1 MPCFDYHQDL
11 WQGFGSSCPQL
22 KVLHTRM
29 MKHLW
34 HLFSL
39 KHIALLVSALALAP
53 LVSAMEPAPAPKA
66 ERYREL
72 VHIVRQDCGS
82 CHGLT
87 LLGGLGP
94 ALTVNALADKPAEGL
109 VATIIGG
116 RPGTAMP
123 PFRGIVSEAEAEWI
137 VDQLM
142 RGFPP
147 DRGLAPIGGPP

>member
-1 MPCFDYHQDL
+1 
-11 WQGFGSSCPQL
+11 
-22 KVLHTRM
+22 
-29 MKHLW
+29 MKYPRR
-34 HLFSL
+34 LFSL
-39 KHIALLVSALALAP
+39 KHIALLASALVFAP
-53 LVSAMEPAPAPKA
+53 LASAMEPIPAPKA

-94 ALTVNALADKPAEGL
+94 ALTVGALADKPAEGL

-123 PFRGIVSEAEAEWI
+123 PFRGIVSETEAEWI

-147 DRGLAPIGGPP
+147 DRGLAPSGGHP